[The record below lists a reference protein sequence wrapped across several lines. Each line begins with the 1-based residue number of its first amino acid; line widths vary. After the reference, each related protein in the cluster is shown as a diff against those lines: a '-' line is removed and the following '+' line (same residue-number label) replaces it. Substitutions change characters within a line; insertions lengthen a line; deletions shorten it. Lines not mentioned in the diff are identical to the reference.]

1 MIKRLVKM
9 TFDPQQCIAFEELFD
24 QYKSKIAAAEGCTHL
39 ELWRDIHEPNV
50 YFTYS
55 HWREVKYLDQYRDS
69 STFKEVWPLTKKLFI
84 AAPQVWTVEQ
94 KV

>member
-1 MIKRLVKM
+1 M
-9 TFDPQQCIAFEELFD
+9 TFDPAQCEAFERLFD
-24 QYKSKIAAAEGCTHL
+24 AYHSKIASAEGCTHL
-39 ELWRDIHEPNV
+39 ELWRDVNESNV

-55 HWREVKYLDQYRDS
+55 HWLEEKYLDQYRTS
-69 STFKEVWPLTKKLFI
+69 ATFQEVWPLTKKLFI

>member
-9 TFDPQQCIAFEELFD
+9 TFDTRHCEAFESLFD
-24 QYKSKIAAAEGCTHL
+24 AYRSKIASAEGCTHL
-39 ELWRDIHEPNV
+39 ELWKDVNESNV

-55 HWREVKYLDQYRDS
+55 HWLEVKYLEQYRES
-69 STFKEVWPLTKKLFI
+69 ATFKEVWPLTKKLFI